1 MPHHLSRRRF
11 IINLPKIRSVV
22 ADAGNPGGDDKLVL
36 LRVQHEGASKSDPTN
51 AGTDT
56 RPSALADLG
65 ADARSYLK
73 TQNAF
78 LTTYNIEL
86 GYDYWTAGSL
96 DTRPR
101 ECLTQVVTPYR
112 GDSARNFSGG
122 TPGRLPHWVFD
133 YGAPG

>member
-1 MPHHLSRRRF
+1 MKVR
-11 IINLPKIRSVV
+11 
-22 ADAGNPGGDDKLVL
+22 PG
-36 LRVQHEGASKSDPTN
+36 RWPDPTN
-51 AGTDT
+51 TGTDT

-65 ADARSYLK
+65 ANARSYLE

-101 ECLTQVVTPYR
+101 VNVLLR
-112 GDSARNFSGG
+112 S
-122 TPGRLPHWVFD
+122 
-133 YGAPG
+133 

>member
-1 MPHHLSRRRF
+1 MKVRPEGDSLFTAPLS
-11 IINLPKIRSVV
+11 S
-22 ADAGNPGGDDKLVL
+22 
-36 LRVQHEGASKSDPTN
+36 N

-56 RPSALADLG
+56 WPSALADLST
-65 ADARSYLK
+65 DARSYLE

-96 DTRPR
+96 DTRPH

-112 GDSARNFSGG
+112 GDFARNFSGG
-122 TPGRLPHWVFD
+122 TPGKALPLDFRIWGIWVDLFLISLTSTVEFD
-133 YGAPG
+133 RYVI

>member
-1 MPHHLSRRRF
+1 MKVR
-11 IINLPKIRSVV
+11 
-22 ADAGNPGGDDKLVL
+22 PGRIAYYYSLFV
-36 LRVQHEGASKSDPTN
+36 KSDHTN
-51 AGTDT
+51 AGTDI

-65 ADARSYLK
+65 ADARSYLE

-101 ECLTQVVTPYR
+101 ECLT
-112 GDSARNFSGG
+112 
-122 TPGRLPHWVFD
+122 
-133 YGAPG
+133 